1 MGTALM
7 ACHCPSLWVM
17 RVPVFSRQIQLAT
30 VMCWACTVC
39 FHISCNAKCPP
50 LQRSGARCQAWVRA
64 GCLIEIVTCLQEAVD
79 RGVFKLQMSPS
90 APPDVPV
97 ILTTATEIASG
108 MAFLHE
114 HGIVHGDLTGG
125 MILCI

>member
-1 MGTALM
+1 M
-7 ACHCPSLWVM
+7 
-17 RVPVFSRQIQLAT
+17 
-30 VMCWACTVC
+30 
-39 FHISCNAKCPP
+39 
-50 LQRSGARCQAWVRA
+50 
-64 GCLIEIVTCLQEAVD
+64 D

-125 MILCI
+125 MTFCLRQAQHSCLLPRMSRIALSYAKPHCHFRLCNLNIQA